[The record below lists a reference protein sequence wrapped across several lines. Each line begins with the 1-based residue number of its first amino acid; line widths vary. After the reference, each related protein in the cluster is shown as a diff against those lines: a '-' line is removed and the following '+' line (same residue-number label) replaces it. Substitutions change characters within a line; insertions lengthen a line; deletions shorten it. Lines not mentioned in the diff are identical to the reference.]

1 MNNIR
6 ASLTRPYI
14 IIIMKGGIPL
24 MEKSLLDCIENIDQ
38 QSIFAEMEVCNAI
51 SSAYV
56 KYAKMSLEYSND
68 SFVTEAFSKEKLKN
82 FGSKILGGLKNIWEM
97 IKHAFSFIAGLISKF
112 FKWIKSLFTKKTK
125 SANQIAEEVL
135 SKGNGGKHSRIIKE
149 QVEEIPAAKNS
160 EIHGETVKR
169 AHQYLM
175 LVLDSSNAEL
185 VIEQVGQ
192 FNEKRSGGY
201 QYPVK
206 SWHNQGSSD
215 MKYDKF
221 VSNKKNPMYDVFF
234 RYDTNNWDYMPSQ
247 RFERSQAYAMHL
259 ITEPEA
265 MSQLQEIIDD
275 FKRVTS
281 SGLSSIVTN
290 GMYKNIHQK
299 ILQYKESYDYK
310 YGTPIKYKEI
320 GKVQSMISK
329 LSKEVGNI
337 AMDKLDNSD
346 DCKRASMELLSL
358 LTNIQMSFNAVSGLF
373 NMIWVLDP
381 AYDNSVS
388 DIKDA
393 ALFAKLCIESGIP
406 PKYLRTNLYFL
417 LTEDIVGNQTQNAP
431 IWGQT
436 RAVFI
441 PQNQDVVYK
450 VALSGSG
457 VVANKTEYIVSKK
470 LEKTPVNTCIAL
482 TEDQYES
489 YAIIE
494 QEKCPSDVASEATR
508 DLYAKKLKEKIKNEL
523 QNIHFPLR
531 IDSDIHCNNIGF
543 SKRVND
549 WVAIDYGW
557 TQPND

>member
-1 MNNIR
+1 
-6 ASLTRPYI
+6 
-14 IIIMKGGIPL
+14 

-97 IKHAFSFIAGLISKF
+97 IKRAFSFIAGMISKF

-135 SKGNGGKHSRIIKE
+135 SKGGGKRSKIIKE

-160 EIHGETVKR
+160 EIRGETVKR

-175 LVLDSSNAEL
+175 LVLDSSNAEF

-192 FNEKRSGGY
+192 VNGKRSGGF
-201 QYPVK
+201 QHPVT
-206 SWHNQGSSD
+206 SWHSQGSAD
-215 MKYDKF
+215 MKYDKL
-221 VSNKKNPMYDVFF
+221 VPNKKNPMYDAFF
-234 RYDTNNWDYMPSQ
+234 RDGAKNWDYLPSQ

-259 ITEPEA
+259 ITEPDA
-265 MSQLQEIIDD
+265 LSQLQEIVND
-275 FKRVTS
+275 FKRVTTLGMS
-281 SGLSSIVTN
+281 PIVTN
-290 GMYKNIHQK
+290 GMYKNIQQK
-299 ILQYKESYDYK
+299 ILQYMNSYDYK

-329 LSKEVGNI
+329 LSKEVGDI
-337 AMDKLDNSD
+337 AMDKLDDSD
-346 DCKRASMELLSL
+346 ECKRASMRLLSL

-373 NMIWVLDP
+373 DMIWVLDP

-393 ALFAKLCIESGIP
+393 ALFTKLCIESGVP

-457 VVANKTEYIVSKK
+457 IAANKTEYIISRK
-470 LEKTPVNTCIAL
+470 LEKTPVNECIAL
-482 TEDQYES
+482 TGDQYES

-494 QEKCPSDVASEATR
+494 QEKCPNDGASEAHR
-508 DLYAKKLKEKIKNEL
+508 DLYARKLKEKIKNEL
-523 QNIHFPLR
+523 QNINFPLR

-549 WVAIDYGW
+549 WVTIDYGW
-557 TQPND
+557 AQTNN